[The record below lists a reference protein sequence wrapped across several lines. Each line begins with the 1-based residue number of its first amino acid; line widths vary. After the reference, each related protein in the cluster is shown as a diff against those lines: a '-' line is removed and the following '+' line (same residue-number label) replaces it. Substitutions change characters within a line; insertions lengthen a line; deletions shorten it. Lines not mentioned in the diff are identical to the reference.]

1 MAKQGID
8 IGIEGNDGTGDSIR
22 ESFRKVNENFQ
33 ELYAVFGIG
42 GQISYTDLSDTPNT
56 YEGNENKLPSVR
68 GNGSG
73 IDFLQLASDNALTST
88 TDTIGFDYSIEGKLI
103 IRQLVSK
110 VSNDPNPTLSGPLN
124 ASAQPIANVATDQ
137 AALEQFNSTYN
148 TNYDLG
154 SLVIDKN
161 YGDRNYQTKEVSG
174 GGIRLSDEPTN
185 ATGYTFTA
193 SGILQQNLTF
203 ATAHGLSEAYNGAPF
218 VFKSTGTNP
227 FGIPASG
234 VVHVRIVDTT
244 TIRLFETEADAI
256 ANASSNIALSGG
268 SGTFTITDAAYDSEL
283 EGFWLDNVAIPRKS
297 AVRRQGDSMTGVLN
311 LSDHPGELSGF
322 GLPNSSDDLQ
332 AATKL
337 YVDNLAA
344 SSEVNLYVA
353 QNGDDRQTNTPRGR
367 EGRNPAYAYRT
378 INAAAR
384 KAEEVIITAP
394 YEPGPYMQTM
404 TYNTGENF
412 PGITTAGATPSESI
426 GGLLRTNARSRII
439 KNKEFIQKEVTSYI
453 NTTFPDFVGSYNEE
467 TCERDIGYIL
477 EAVTLDAVLGNNA
490 NYLSRW
496 SGFRYYSNP
505 SAQKAIGSQKI
516 ETVAGIQYARTIV
529 QNIIAGTAVATTYQ
543 TRVPQLFEVEV
554 AGVQVN
560 QPDAAADTA
569 IDGKFTLILDIIDDG
584 PLQAPTIVDGGSV
597 YQININNGNFGFID
611 QADPANTDII
621 PGKVVRGKDSGAVA
635 RIIEY
640 KTGSSG
646 RSPAAEIDQVDVQL
660 LEPINFLPGEQ
671 LEYGNVVR
679 ETQCTLL
686 VESGIYY
693 EDYPIRVP
701 PNVTILGDEFRRC
714 LIRPKDR
721 ISQSAYAGTFFYRD
735 REFDGLVLGR
745 SEIGTL
751 SSTTPAN
758 DLRTA
763 GTYTLTDQ
771 DYATTLLGE
780 DAIFSIVVDD
790 IGAVTSITPT
800 NKGKNFQ
807 VGELITIPDAQL
819 SGGGAPD
826 LIIKIDSIPNGVEYI
841 NPSTGKVDGYFGYH
855 YLRDPSR
862 LKDIGAGY
870 TNIGKWETA
879 ALALIDNKEFIQE
892 QVVEYINVNYPA
904 MVGAY
909 SEVKSKRD
917 TGYIVDALVKDL
929 RAGGN
934 EFSLQTQGEY
944 YAGSLGDINQT
955 GCIAGMDYVYT
966 LATSLLTGVTPPVL
980 GDGLDF
986 PTADLFNGS
995 AEPADWVSGKLYRVG
1010 NVIKAIDASET
1021 VYYQSKKESISGAAL
1036 NAQEVTDY
1044 WTLVKGPQETVE
1056 LLVGSITFAFN
1067 ANYNPPLRNDQM
1079 DVFLMNDATR
1089 VSNVTVQGH
1098 GGFMCTLD
1106 PEGQVLTKSPYIQ
1119 VGSSFS
1125 RSQNK
1130 QVFSGGMF
1138 IDAFNGNSAVQ
1149 VIEKVDASN
1158 FRLKVKSLPN
1168 QGLFIRKPQTPSAFY
1183 IDGRRFQINAIS
1195 QYDPDFGTAEL
1206 ILDRN
1211 SNDGDGFTGTTSSL
1225 ITGINLD
1232 TVGTFEFNEDKCDRD
1247 TRYILEGI
1255 GYDVAFGTNYNSVTN
1270 GLAYRRSYAN
1280 EVIDNQ
1286 LTQTTTAIGVAK
1298 TETAALS
1305 EVADSAAALS
1315 DSNAG
1320 FDEVIDII
1328 TNGVANADAISY
1340 SDPGVD
1346 SNKRFAREQLQ
1357 TNRTFIGTAID
1368 TWLTT
1373 TYPAYNLAA
1382 GYVQADFLTE
1392 INYIV
1397 DALSYDMQYGGNTA
1411 IKTGTRFYF
1420 DDGISILSTAQKP
1433 IYSAMLVQLKVI
1445 VEQIVVETYAG
1456 QDTSGTAAT
1465 GAETTQIATLMD
1477 AIIGAVSSDTLQAL
1491 PATIYPATAWAPTDR
1506 VDAKNQIDANTAL
1519 IAHRTVQS
1527 VNAPLGVTLQTAG
1540 NRSMLGNDFT
1550 QVNDLGYGLIC
1561 VNGALSE
1568 MVSMFTYYCWA
1579 SYYAKNGSE
1588 IRSVTGSSCYG
1599 EYGLVAEG
1607 SDPNEIPDT
1616 IVLAQDMTLPGKTF
1630 DADLVLTLTGNIETT
1645 AGTNVTQLVSGA
1657 TGIVR
1662 VDTAQVAD
1670 GSASG
1675 SRYLY
1680 LTTVNGAFDTTNEIQ
1695 VTAGASFGA
1704 TSVPISV
1711 DTRGYGN
1718 PVEQLSIH
1726 VYDMK
1731 DAPSNRSEFDIF
1743 HPLKPSF
1750 ARYEAANVE
1759 IMPHHV
1765 GEYPLVNTTI
1775 AATVAA
1781 AGTPT
1786 GAIFSLY
1793 KTVTYGYTASITNV
1807 GSGNTIGDTYT
1818 VLGSAL
1824 GGTDVTHNAVI
1835 TISAIN
1841 AAGGITAVTVAGNP
1855 FVEATTPKYSGV
1867 VYKLNFSTSDV
1878 RYSTNGLLEA
1888 VGWGVFINY
1897 RRNQTHILNDI
1908 ARPDV
1913 LTIRPSTA
1921 VIFNEN
1927 PNTVYRSIS
1936 FLTSDS
1942 IGTVLGDNVAQAG
1955 FDETY
1960 DYIRLLIDQ
1969 TNAQLTTHAGVGGT
1983 TMGNTAGDD
1992 VIAVQATVDANEISR
2007 LNNNSKTPELNRPL
2021 GWAPTTLQPAPII
2034 SWGGKKHYVHNY
2046 RGVDAGGVIVAPAED
2061 NSYGIVDITEV
2072 GDDLNVVA
2080 QAGLASPVILGNETV
2095 TLRAGLRAG
2104 AIGNVTVNISTCRAT
2119 AHDFLDV
2126 GTGGFNQSN
2135 YPNVIF
2141 GLPRE
2146 SDQAKEVEER
2156 TKGRVFYVSTDQNGI
2171 FRVGRFFS
2179 VDQGTGTVTF
2189 SASLALSDVDGLGFK
2204 RGVVITEFSTDTAMT
2219 DNASDT
2225 VPTESAVRG
2234 YVNRR
2239 LGYDVNGTPVA
2250 NKIGPGVL
2258 APNGAV
2264 PMTDDLNAAGNT
2276 ITNLSAPTSGSDAAT
2291 KTYAD
2296 SAQANND
2303 TIPDFR
2309 DTEINGIDYKAV
2321 GTPAIGQPLI
2331 TTGYKK
2337 IFLNADT
2344 IVSGPF
2350 ERGDEITGTVSGA
2363 TGTIVDATAIIGYEG
2378 NLTVI
2383 VYTETSVIDFNTS
2396 DVVTTVGGTQ
2406 GNVLDGPVAEWA
2418 NAVEGTASEI
2428 TMTTDRIVTL
2438 SGGEVTSR
2446 YTAADLIIKTNS
2458 IDNSKIKADANIVQ
2472 SKLLLNAA
2480 STRVDAAS
2488 ITQGDLGVASF
2499 DDARFTSA
2507 NGWISIKAGSV
2518 PLVDLEDIATDSVL
2532 GRSIAGAGEVTG
2544 IPFATVVGEG
2554 GGLLDS
2560 DFAAIIIPASDS
2572 GEALIKTGAGTYGIT
2587 NVTKTGEVNSIVKT
2601 DASGSIIVS
2610 SLILGASGYEILS
2623 LSGAGSTTL
2632 NIKTPAQG
2640 TVLTAVGNGTG
2651 NPSGNVTAEFSGS
2664 VNIGGTGIAE
2674 GLAQIA
2680 NVQLTSQPV
2689 LAVDWVYTNFIEA
2702 AGERSNATTG
2712 IGIGGGTE
2720 ASGVISIVT
2729 GDINTGLSAKPFIFS
2744 KTGVVPDED
2753 NVYDIGS
2760 ATKKY
2765 KDVYATLFRGTA
2777 TESYYAD
2784 LAENYLGDE
2793 QYEPGT
2799 VVVFGG
2805 AAEITIT
2812 STKGDHRVAGV
2823 VSTNP
2828 AHLMNSHCE
2837 GENIVAVALQGRV
2850 PCKVLGKV
2858 AKGDIL
2864 VSASIA
2870 GYAIV
2875 NNNPGVGT
2883 VIGKA
2888 LEDKLDGERGLVE
2901 VVVGKH

>member
-1 MAKQGID
+1 MAKQQID

-56 YEGNENKLPSVR
+56 YEGNENKIPSVKS
-68 GNGSG
+68 NGSG
-73 IDFLQLASDNALTST
+73 INFLQLASNNALDGT
-88 TDTIGFDYSIEGKLI
+88 TDTIGFDFSVDGKLI
-103 IRQLVSK
+103 IKQLVSK
-110 VSNDPNPTLSGPLN
+110 VSNDPTPTLSGPMN
-124 ASAQPIANVATDQ
+124 ASAQPIVNVATTQ
-137 AALEQFNSTYN
+137 AALEEFNSTYG

-174 GGIRLSDEPTN
+174 GGLRLDNEP
-185 ATGYTFTA
+185 ASAAGYVFTA

-203 ATAHGLSEAYNGAPF
+203 ASAHGLSEAYNGAPF
-218 VFKSTGTNP
+218 VFKSTGSNP
-227 FGIPASG
+227 FGIPANG
-234 VVHVRIVDTT
+234 IVHIRIVDTT
-244 TIRLFETEADAI
+244 TIRLFETEQDALT
-256 ANASSNIALSGG
+256 NSLNNIALSGG
-268 SGTFTITDAAYDSEL
+268 TGTFTITDAAYDSEL
-283 EGFWLDNVAIPRKS
+283 EGFWLDNVAVPRKS
-297 AVRRQGDSMTGVLN
+297 IVRRQGDTMTGVLN

-322 GLPNSSDDLQ
+322 GLPNSTDDLQ

-404 TYNTGENF
+404 TYNNGESVPN
-412 PGITTAGATPSESI
+412 IITAGADPTDAI
-426 GGLLRTNARSRII
+426 GGILRTNARSRII

-453 NTTFPDFVGSYNEE
+453 NATYPDFVGSYDEE
-467 TCERDIGYIL
+467 ICERDIGYIL
-477 EAVTLDAVLGNNA
+477 EAVTLDALLGNNA

-516 ETVAGIQYARTIV
+516 ETVAGIEYARTIV
-529 QNIIAGTAVATTYQ
+529 QNIIAGTPVATTYQ
-543 TRVPQLFEVEV
+543 NRVTQIFEEV
-554 AGVQVN
+554 VDDVQVN
-560 QPDAAADTA
+560 QPDPAADTA
-569 IDGKFTLILDIIDDG
+569 IDGKFELILQIIDDG
-584 PLQAPTIVDGGSV
+584 PLQAPTVVDGNTV
-597 YQININNGNFGFID
+597 YKINLNNGNFGFID
-611 QADPANTDII
+611 QANPENTDII
-621 PGKVVRGKDSGAVA
+621 PGKVVRGKDSGAIG

-640 KTGSSG
+640 KTGSG
-646 RSPAAEIDQVDVQL
+646 GLSPASDVDQIEIQL

-671 LEYGNVVR
+671 LEYGNIVR
-679 ETQCTLL
+679 ETQVTLL

-701 PNVTILGDEFRRC
+701 ANVTILGDEFRRC

-721 ISQSAYAGTFFYRD
+721 ISQSPYAGTFFYRD

-751 SSTTPAN
+751 SVTTPA
-758 DLRTA
+758 DGSRTA
-763 GTYTLTDQ
+763 GVYTITDQ
-771 DYATTLLGE
+771 DYTSTGLGS
-780 DAIFSIVVDD
+780 DAIFSVTIDS
-790 IGAVTSITPT
+790 IGAITDVSLP
-800 NKGKNFQ
+800 NKGKDFQ
-807 VGELITIPDAQL
+807 TGDLITIPDSQL
-819 SGGGAPD
+819 GSGGAPNV
-826 LIIKIDSIPNGVEYI
+826 IIKIDSIPNGVEYI
-841 NPSTGKVDGYFGYH
+841 NPSTGNVDGYFGYH

-862 LKDIGAGY
+862 LKDVGSGY
-870 TNIGKWETA
+870 RNIGKWETA
-879 ALALIDNKEFIQE
+879 ALTLIDNKEFIQE
-892 QVVEYINVNYPA
+892 QVVEYINANYPA

-917 TGYIVDALVKDL
+917 TGYIVDSLIKDL

-934 EFSLQTQGEY
+934 EFALETQGEFY
-944 YAGSLGDINQT
+944 EGSLGEINEA
-955 GCIAGMDYVYT
+955 GCIAGMNYIYT

-980 GDGLDF
+980 GDSLDY

-995 AEPADWVSGKLYRVG
+995 AEPDDWVADKLYRVG
-1010 NVIKAIDASET
+1010 NVVKTIDAGLT
-1021 VYYQSKKESISGAAL
+1021 VYYQCNTENISNAIL
-1036 NAQEVTDY
+1036 DAQEVNSY
-1044 WTLVKGPQETVE
+1044 WTEVKGPQETVQ
-1056 LLVGSITFAFN
+1056 LLIGTITFAFN

-1089 VSNVTVQGH
+1089 VSNITVQGH

-1125 RSQNK
+1125 KSQNK

-1138 IDAFNGNSAVQ
+1138 IDAFTGNSSVQ
-1149 VIEKVDASN
+1149 VVEKVDSSN

-1168 QGLFIRKPQTPSAFY
+1168 QGLFIRKPQVPSAFY
-1183 IDGRRFQINAIS
+1183 IDGRRFQINAVS

-1211 SNDGDGFTGTTSSL
+1211 SNDGNGFTGTTSSL

-1232 TVGTFEFNEDKCDRD
+1232 TVGTFEFDEDKCDRD

-1280 EVIDNQ
+1280 VVIDDQ

-1298 TETAALS
+1298 AEVAALP
-1305 EVADSAAALS
+1305 EVADSAASLA

-1328 TNGVANADAISY
+1328 TNGTANADAIVY

-1346 SNKRFAREQLQ
+1346 NNKRFAREQLQ
-1357 TNRTFIGTAID
+1357 TNRTFIGTEID

-1373 TYPAYNLAA
+1373 TYPAYNAAA
-1382 GYVQADFLTE
+1382 GYVQGELLTE

-1397 DALSYDMQYGGNTA
+1397 DALSYDIQYGGNTA
-1411 IKTGTRFYF
+1411 IKTLARSYF
-1420 DDGISILSTAQKP
+1420 DDGVSILTATQKP
-1433 IYSAMLVQLKVI
+1433 IYVAMFTELKSI
-1445 VEQIVVETYAG
+1445 VEQIIVETYPS
-1456 QDTSGTAAT
+1456 QDVSGTAASA
-1465 GAETTQIATLMD
+1465 AETTEISILMD
-1477 AIIGAVSSDTLQAL
+1477 AIIGAINSNTLSAL
-1491 PATIYPATAWAPTDR
+1491 PLTIYPVTSWAPSER
-1506 VDAKNQIDANTAL
+1506 VDAKNDIDANTAL

-1568 MVSMFTYYCWA
+1568 MVSMFTYYCWT

-1616 IVLAQDMTLPGKTF
+1616 IVLAQDMTLPAKTF
-1630 DADLVLTLTGNIETT
+1630 DADLILTLTGNIETT
-1645 AGTNVTQLVSGA
+1645 ATTEITQLVTGA
-1657 TGIVR
+1657 TGTVR
-1662 VDTAQVAD
+1662 VDTAQVSD

-1680 LTTVNGAFDTTNEIQ
+1680 LTNVNGSFDTVNELEITGGA
-1695 VTAGASFGA
+1695 GFGA
-1704 TSVPISV
+1704 NSVPISV

-1718 PVEQLSIH
+1718 AQEQLSIH
-1726 VYDMK
+1726 VYDML
-1731 DAPSNRSEFDIF
+1731 DPPSNRSEFDIF
-1743 HPLKPSF
+1743 HPGRPAF

-1759 IMPHHV
+1759 VMPHHV
-1765 GEYPLVNTTI
+1765 GEYPLINTTI
-1775 AATVAA
+1775 PATLSSP
-1781 AGTPT
+1781 GTPI

-1793 KTVTYGYTASITNV
+1793 KTITYGYTASITNS
-1807 GSGNTIGDTYT
+1807 GSGHAIGDTYT

-1824 GGTDVTHNAVI
+1824 SGTDVTHDAVI
-1835 TISAIN
+1835 TVSAVN
-1841 AAGGITAVTVAGNP
+1841 GSGGITEVTVTGTP
-1855 FVEATTPKYSGV
+1855 FVEETTPKYSGI

-1888 VGWGVFINY
+1888 VGWGTFINY

-1921 VIFNEN
+1921 VVFDEN
-1927 PNTVYRSIS
+1927 PDIVYRSIS

-1942 IGTVLGDNVAQAG
+1942 IGNTLDDNVAQAG

-1960 DYIRLLIDQ
+1960 DYIRLIVDR
-1969 TNAQLTTHAGVGGT
+1969 TSAALTTHAGVGGT
-1983 TMGNTAGDD
+1983 TQGATIGDD
-1992 VIAVQATVDANEISR
+1992 VIAVQATVDANEIYR
-2007 LNNNSKTPELNRPL
+2007 LNNNQKTPDGNRPL
-2021 GWAPTTLQPAPII
+2021 GWTPTSLQPAPII
-2034 SWGGKKHYVHNY
+2034 SWNGKKHYVHNY
-2046 RGVDAGGVIVAPAED
+2046 RGVDALGAIVAPAED
-2061 NSYGIVDITEV
+2061 NVYGLVDITEV
-2072 GDDLNVVA
+2072 GDDINVSAV
-2080 QAGLASPVILGNETV
+2080 AGLAGPVVLGNETV
-2095 TLRAGLRAG
+2095 TLRAGLKSG
-2104 AIGNVTVNISTCRAT
+2104 AIGSVTINISTCRAT

-2258 APNGAV
+2258 APNGSV

-2276 ITNLSAPTSGSDAAT
+2276 ITNLSAPVSGSDAAT

-2309 DTEINGIDYKAV
+2309 DTEINGLVYKDLALPAV
-2321 GTPAIGQPLI
+2321 GQQLV

-2337 IFLNADT
+2337 LFLNADT
-2344 IVSGPF
+2344 IVAGPF
-2350 ERGDEITGTVSGA
+2350 ERGDTITGTISGA
-2363 TGTIVDATAIIGYEG
+2363 TGTLVDASSLVGYEG
-2378 NLTVI
+2378 NLTSI
-2383 VYTETSVIDFNTS
+2383 VYIPTSVIDFNTS
-2396 DVVTTVGGTQ
+2396 DVVTTPGGTQ
-2406 GNVLDGPVAEWA
+2406 GTVVDGPVSEWA
-2418 NAVEGTASEI
+2418 NAVAGADNEI
-2428 TMTTDRIVTL
+2428 SLTTDRIVTL
-2438 SGGEVTSR
+2438 SGNQVTSR
-2446 YTAADLIIKTNS
+2446 YTAANFVIKDNIIVDAKV
-2458 IDNSKIKADANIVQ
+2458 KADANIQQ
-2472 SKLLLNAA
+2472 SKLLLNPGT
-2480 STRVDAAS
+2480 TRANATG

-2499 DDARFTSA
+2499 DSGRFTSD
-2507 NGWISIKAGSV
+2507 NGWISIKPGSV
-2518 PLVDLEDIATDSVL
+2518 PLADIENVATDTVL
-2532 GRSIAGAGEVTG
+2532 GRSIDGTGAISAV
-2544 IPFATVVGEG
+2544 PFATVIDEG

-2560 DFAAIIIPASDS
+2560 NFTSTILAASDS
-2572 GEALIKTGAGTYGIT
+2572 GEALIKTGAGAYGIS

-2601 DASGSIIVS
+2601 DANGSIIVN
-2610 SLILGASGYEILS
+2610 SLILGASGYEVMS
-2623 LSGAGSTTL
+2623 LTGAGNTTL
-2632 NIKTPAQG
+2632 QIKTPAQG
-2640 TVLTAVGNGTG
+2640 TILTAVGDGTG
-2651 NPSGNVTAEFSGS
+2651 NPSGRVTAEFSGS
-2664 VNIGGTGIAE
+2664 VNIGGTGISE
-2674 GLAQIA
+2674 GLAQTA
-2680 NVQLTSQPV
+2680 NVSLTSQPV
-2689 LAVDWVYTNFIEA
+2689 LGVDWIYTNFIEA

-2712 IGIGGGTE
+2712 IGIGSGTE

-2729 GDINTGLSAKPFIFS
+2729 GDTGTGLSAKPFIFS

-2753 NVYDIGS
+2753 NVYNIGS

-2765 KDVYATLFRGTA
+2765 NNVYATLFRGTA

-2784 LAENYLGDE
+2784 LAENYLGDKTY
-2793 QYEPGT
+2793 QAGT
-2799 VVVFGG
+2799 VLIFGG
-2805 AAEITIT
+2805 DAEVTET
-2812 STKGDHRVAGV
+2812 TKKGDHRVAGV

-2837 GENIVAVALQGRV
+2837 GDNVTAIALQGRV
-2850 PCKVLGKV
+2850 PCKVVGKV
-2858 AKGDIL
+2858 TKGDML
-2864 VSASIA
+2864 VSAGIA

-2875 NNNPGVGT
+2875 NNNPTVGS

-2888 LEDKLDGERGLVE
+2888 LEDKLDTERGVIE
-2901 VVVGKH
+2901 IVVGKH